1 MGARI
6 ALIADL
12 GESFGAYSMGDD
24 EELLKIVTGA
34 NIACGFHAG
43 DPRVMDRTVRA
54 CVERGVGIGAHP
66 SFPDLIGFGRRA
78 MDLAAEEV
86 RTDILYQIGALSAF
100 ATAHGTRV
108 THLTPHGKLGNLVI
122 TRPDYAQAMVE
133 AAQAF
138 DPSLVIVTQDGEVV
152 RAAQERDARIAM
164 VGVIDRNYEDDG
176 TLTPRGTPEA
186 VLHDPEVI
194 LARTLRMVVDGTV
207 VSRTG
212 AVLPVRTD
220 AILLHGDGDGALE
233 LARRVRTELLAA
245 GVELAPL
252 GELIAGR
259 AA

>member
-66 SFPDLIGFGRRA
+66 SFPDLVGFGRRA
-78 MDLAAEEV
+78 MDLTADEV
-86 RTDILYQIGALSAF
+86 RTDVLYQLGALAAF
-100 ATAHGTRV
+100 AASNGTKV

-122 TRPDYAQAMVE
+122 TRPDYAEAMVQ
-133 AAQAF
+133 AAHAF
-138 DPSLVIVTQDGEVV
+138 DPGLIVVTQDGEVV
-152 RAAQERDARIAM
+152 AAARQYEVQIAM

-176 TLTPRGTPEA
+176 ALTPRGTPDA

-194 LARTLRMVVDGTV
+194 LERTLRMVTDCTV

-212 AVLPVRTD
+212 TVLPVRTD
-220 AILLHGDGDGALE
+220 AILLHGDGVGALD
-233 LARRVRTELLAA
+233 LARRVRA
-245 GVELAPL
+245 
-252 GELIAGR
+252 ELISAGAELTTLDAVMSEH